1 MKDNDC
7 ESFVFAVLMY
17 GLSYKLTAMSYVLL
31 AANDYTALPMATLAI
46 FFMLI
51 GICKDNIDATIEITV
66 TENERPVSSS
76 L

>member
-1 MKDNDC
+1 MKDKDC
-7 ESFVFAVLMY
+7 ESLVFAVLMY
-17 GLSYKLTAMSYVLL
+17 GISYKLITMCYGLL
-31 AANDYTALPMATLAI
+31 ASNDYTALPMIVLAM

-51 GICKDNIDATIEITV
+51 GICKDNIEATIEITV